1 MQGFTVFL
9 AIAAVILSYGPQF
22 STAAPS
28 PYPIHYIT
36 KGGENKPLPVVLDQC
51 QSLPDDAAAVDNTT
65 PFGVFVFSEPGCQG
79 DATRVPPGQRLDE
92 PPTFVS
98 VLVLRFT

>member
-9 AIAAVILSYGPQF
+9 AIAAVILSCGPQF

-28 PYPIHYIT
+28 PYPLHYIT
-36 KGGENKPLPVVLDQC
+36 KGGENKPLPVVLDLC
-51 QSLPDDAAAVDNTT
+51 QSLPDDLAAVDNTT
-65 PFGVFVFSEPGCQG
+65 PFGVFVFTEPGCQG
-79 DATRVPPGQRLDE
+79 DATRVAPGLKVNE

-98 VLVLRFT
+98 VLVLRFS